1 MLSFD
6 SWWLGGSILEVSKL
20 DDSIINNSY
29 LLDCSA
35 SSENVFLD
43 LPNNLNLNILSSV
56 YVQFL

>member
-6 SWWLGGSILEVSKL
+6 SRWLGGSILEVSKL

-29 LLDCSA
+29 LLDYSA